1 QAVSALHRSG
11 VLHISLYHNGVVIQ
25 RAFFCVL
32 AAVLLSAQVIEFESG
47 GLKYQTLS
55 RNGVTVMFA
64 HLPTHVREYAIL
76 QVAVSNGA
84 QLPYNIRPEDLTFE
98 RADGVS
104 IHAAPARQVV
114 EALIE
119 KGNRGDVVK
128 LVSTYEM
135 ALYGMTR
142 LRPTNGYE
150 SRRQQY
156 LAEVAS
162 TKIKAAAAASAIALV
177 QTKLGAGQ
185 STDGAVFFP
194 TEGRPLGAGRLVM
207 RSSAGEFA
215 FNPEEADA
223 GRRF

>member
-1 QAVSALHRSG
+1 VIRRALFTFLAVVSG
-11 VLHISLYHNGVVIQ
+11 
-25 RAFFCVL
+25 
-32 AAVLLSAQVIEFESG
+32 SAQVIEFESG
-47 GLKYQTLS
+47 GLKYQTLT
-55 RNGVTVMFA
+55 RNGVTLMFA

-84 QLPYNIRPEDLTFE
+84 QAPYTVRPEDFTFE
-98 RADGVS
+98 RADGVF
-104 IHAAPARQVV
+104 IHAAPARHVV
-114 EALIE
+114 GALIE
-119 KGNRGDVVK
+119 KGNRSDVVK

-156 LAEVAS
+156 LAEVSS

-177 QTKLGAGQ
+177 QTKLAAGL

-194 TEGRPLGAGRLVM
+194 TDGKPLGAGRLVM
-207 RSSAGEFA
+207 RNSGGEFL
-215 FNPEEADA
+215 FNPEEPEP
-223 GRRF
+223 GKKF